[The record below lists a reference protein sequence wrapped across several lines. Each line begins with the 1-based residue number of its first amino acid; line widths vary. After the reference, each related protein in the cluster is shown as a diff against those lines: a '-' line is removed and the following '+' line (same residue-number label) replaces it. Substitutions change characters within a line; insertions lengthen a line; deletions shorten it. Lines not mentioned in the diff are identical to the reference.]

1 MSAIVQMNK
10 IPLIQWKGQTIEQIQ
25 SVIRKNNVTTNESTD
40 NSAKFRA
47 NPLKIYRREIAT
59 ADMSNCNVRTSTKID
74 VFNRPNGTIINSSA
88 TNKNGLVNIL
98 DNTYPNNSCKTYANC
113 SVILS
118 PEENARKRVR
128 SSGMIRKKYDAS
140 RDTNS
145 YYTSSQQYLAS
156 RNLSF
161 QQNQYNYIRMGDA
174 TAKPGSSLAS
184 NNLYSPNGLNHCPK
198 YFIAGDVSF
207 GYVWIDNTSV
217 TVDVSSGYYNIG
229 EINGLFKRKM
239 IENHH
244 YYTKQQV
251 GLNPDPYHDV
261 LTFLLNISYDNN
273 TNEVQFQTFRT
284 DSGVHPTSDYT
295 ISSDATW
302 TRPPSNAPLFPQV
315 NIPNNIM
322 QTALGFTSG
331 NYPTSQNTNTGL
343 SLQTFTSSSTPGI
356 QPNYKKLYYK
366 PNNPQYGQQG
376 AVSSGDVI
384 TRKRYNAITNSAS
397 SYRNALG
404 ESVAN
409 ALAYGVP
416 ANGYTVKD
424 KIGYPLKQT
433 PTFSK
438 YSDEMKKCTVTSF
451 ANKI

>member
-10 IPLIQWKGQTIEQIQ
+10 VPLIQWKGQTFEQIH
-25 SVIRKNNVTTNESTD
+25 SIIRKNNTNGEISGD
-40 NSAKFRA
+40 NAKFRA
-47 NPLKIYRREIAT
+47 NPLKLYRREIAT
-59 ADMSNCNVRTSTKID
+59 RDISNCNIRTSTRID
-74 VFNRPNGTIINSSA
+74 LFDMPNGTIINSSA
-88 TNKNGLVNIL
+88 TIKNGLVNTI
-98 DNTYPNNSCKTYANC
+98 DINYPNNKCETYEKC

-118 PEENARKRVR
+118 PEENARNRVR
-128 SSGMIRKKYDAS
+128 SSGMIRKKHDAS

-145 YYTSSQQYLAS
+145 YYTSSQQYLTS
-156 RNLSF
+156 RKLTF

-174 TAKPGSSLAS
+174 TATPGTNLAS

-198 YFIAGDVSF
+198 YFIAGDASF

-217 TVDVSSGYYNIG
+217 TVDISSGYYNIG
-229 EINGLFKRKM
+229 EINEKLKLKM

-244 YYTKQQV
+244 YYTKKQV

-261 LTFLLNISYDNN
+261 LTFLLNVTYDNN
-273 TNEVQFQTFRT
+273 NNVVQFQTFRT
-284 DSGVHPTSDYT
+284 DDIVHPSSDYT

-302 TRPPSNAPLFPQV
+302 TRPAASSPRFPQLNV
-315 NIPNNIM
+315 SANVM
-322 QTALGFTSG
+322 QHAFGIAVG
-331 NYPTSQNTNTGL
+331 NYPTSQTSNTGI
-343 SLQTFTSSSTPGI
+343 SLQTFTSTTTPGL

-366 PNNPQYGQQG
+366 PNNPQFGQQG

-384 TRKRYNAITNSAS
+384 TRKRYNTITNAAA

-404 ESVAN
+404 QSVAN
-409 ALAYGVP
+409 ALAYGVS
-416 ANGYTVKD
+416 NTGYTIKD
-424 KIGYPLKQT
+424 KIGYPIKQT